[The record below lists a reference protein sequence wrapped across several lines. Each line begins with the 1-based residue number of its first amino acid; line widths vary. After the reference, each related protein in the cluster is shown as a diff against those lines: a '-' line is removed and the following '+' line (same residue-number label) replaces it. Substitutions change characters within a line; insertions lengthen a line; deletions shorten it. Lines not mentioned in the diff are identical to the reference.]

1 MKRFLLPLLLLGCV
15 DPVAAPP
22 EGQSE
27 LPITILGS
35 QAHSHGN
42 SAHLTISDWT
52 QTRLEAPFEFQQL
65 GLVYDAVEPGID
77 YRVRNLDGWSS
88 WKSAEVTWSEGKHR
102 VARILLDSP
111 AQAIELR
118 PHAVLED
125 GRADFHKEIV
135 ASQIL
140 ARDLPLEEPVLTPVL
155 NAIAPRSLVIP
166 RAEWGARNPDKV
178 CGVAHDPYRMS
189 VHHTAGPVDDGP
201 DPAARM
207 RQMQAYHIDSNGWCD
222 IGYHFVAS
230 QSGLLYQGIS
240 NEARTGIHVG
250 NQNTGNIGISL
261 IGNFQT
267 QTVGQPQFEAVANI
281 VRWVGDTYGIA
292 LNRTNVKGH
301 QEWPGQSTSCPGS
314 NMLNRLGEMLT
325 LAGSDPVPPEP
336 ENYDVEITT
345 RWLGESADFYQE
357 GSSAGKADYL
367 IGERFQAE
375 ILVTNNSDGPIRGV
389 EVDYWLESPYL
400 RPVGYEIQTD
410 HPEKDKATWKLNDA
424 DSAEGNPPK
433 TDMPATAK
441 LTMYAFGAG
450 ETKRVLIDVEA
461 SQYSIGA
468 ADHPDI
474 RAWVRKIDERY
485 VEQTEWNQT
494 PALNTFNKL
503 LQHYTESDVLSP
515 YEWQFNSDD
524 MAMVEGWS
532 SCGGGTDSVVIV
544 PDSGV
549 LRATNTGAGCLSSP
563 AWTLVDTAEWDQLV
577 LKMSTDQPGHRVAV
591 FWAAEGEE
599 VTTEKSVEFAAKPN
613 GIYVIPLAQNTAWT
627 GEVQQLRIVPLVNK
641 TQGIVNLDAVFFQSS
656 AREETSS
663 SDPFVGEA
671 PVSFAPAAELP
682 QNPET
687 PSNPD
692 PIEEPDQSAEVEVSS
707 GCASASGNPGILLL
721 LLGLVQLF
729 VRRRKQ

>member
-1 MKRFLLPLLLLGCV
+1 
-15 DPVAAPP
+15 
-22 EGQSE
+22 
-27 LPITILGS
+27 
-35 QAHSHGN
+35 
-42 SAHLTISDWT
+42 
-52 QTRLEAPFEFQQL
+52 
-65 GLVYDAVEPGID
+65 
-77 YRVRNLDGWSS
+77 
-88 WKSAEVTWSEGKHR
+88 
-102 VARILLDSP
+102 
-111 AQAIELR
+111 
-118 PHAVLED
+118 
-125 GRADFHKEIV
+125 
-135 ASQIL
+135 
-140 ARDLPLEEPVLTPVL
+140 
-155 NAIAPRSLVIP
+155 
-166 RAEWGARNPDKV
+166 
-178 CGVAHDPYRMS
+178 
-189 VHHTAGPVDDGP
+189 
-201 DPAARM
+201 
-207 RQMQAYHIDSNGWCD
+207 
-222 IGYHFVAS
+222 
-230 QSGLLYQGIS
+230 
-240 NEARTGIHVG
+240 
-250 NQNTGNIGISL
+250 
-261 IGNFQT
+261 
-267 QTVGQPQFEAVANI
+267 
-281 VRWVGDTYGIA
+281 
-292 LNRTNVKGH
+292 
-301 QEWPGQSTSCPGS
+301 
-314 NMLNRLGEMLT
+314 
-325 LAGSDPVPPEP
+325 
-336 ENYDVEITT
+336 
-345 RWLGESADFYQE
+345 
-357 GSSAGKADYL
+357 
-367 IGERFQAE
+367 
-375 ILVTNNSDGPIRGV
+375 
-389 EVDYWLESPYL
+389 
-400 RPVGYEIQTD
+400 
-410 HPEKDKATWKLNDA
+410 
-424 DSAEGNPPK
+424 
-433 TDMPATAK
+433 
-441 LTMYAFGAG
+441 MYAFGAG

-599 VTTEKSVEFAAKPN
+599 ISTEKSVEFAAKPN
-613 GIYVIPLAQNTAWT
+613 GIYVVPLAQNTAWT

-692 PIEEPDQSAEVEVSS
+692 PIEEPDESAEVEVSS